1 MNNLGTCFA
10 IKNSYQQALKAYN
23 EAVKYYS
30 ECREEDVSSLLNNI
44 AMIYLK
50 CEMYKT
56 AQQYFIESIN
66 QRKAKTPNNK
76 AMLYNSYFNLGICQ
90 KKIKKLE
97 ESLNNLLI
105 ALNYAYDGFG
115 KKVDVIN

>member
-1 MNNLGTCFA
+1 
-10 IKNSYQQALKAYN
+10 
-23 EAVKYYS
+23 
-30 ECREEDVSSLLNNI
+30 
-44 AMIYLK
+44 
-50 CEMYKT
+50 
-56 AQQYFIESIN
+56 
-66 QRKAKTPNNK
+66 
-76 AMLYNSYFNLGICQ
+76 MLYNSYFNLGICQ